1 VGQASGTIAERSGA
15 GVRLAALPPSSIS
28 TREVPVAA
36 EQVRARLRRR
46 LAEEYGM
53 DEADL
58 LLDHPPGGWD
68 ALVTKEWVHL
78 ELSVVDARFASI
90 DARFDSID
98 AQFAAVESRLSA
110 LESRMTAVELRL
122 TSIDDRLSALASE
135 LHAQTWKLI
144 GAMSALLGV
153 FVAAIKL

>member
-1 VGQASGTIAERSGA
+1 MPTVRSSHA
-15 GVRLAALPPSSIS
+15 QEP
-28 TREVPVAA
+28 
-36 EQVRARLRRR
+36 VRARLRRR

-58 LLDHPPGGWD
+58 LLEHPPGGWD
-68 ALVTKEWVHL
+68 QLVTKDYL
-78 ELSVVDARFASI
+78 DLKLAVVDARFE
-90 DARFDSID
+90 
-98 AQFAAVESRLSA
+98 AVESRLSA

-122 TSIDDRLSALASE
+122 TSIDDRLSALAAE

-153 FVAAIKL
+153 VVAAIKL